1 MPATAIEI
9 ADVGMTYVDSETGL
23 EFQALHDVSLT
34 VRDGEFITIIGP
46 SGCGKTTLLKMID
59 GLIPVQT
66 GSIRVHGAEVD
77 GPGPERAV
85 VFQNFALLPWLT
97 VRENVAFGLR
107 MRGVGEEERLE
118 VADRHIDLVGLEG
131 FGDYFPRQ
139 LSGGMQQ
146 RVGLA
151 RALSV
156 DPKVLL
162 MDEPFGAV
170 DAQTRALL
178 QADLLDIWEASGK
191 TVVFVTH
198 DMEEAVLLSD
208 RVVIMGTRPGH
219 IVEIVDIPLE
229 RPRTDK
235 TRTDQQAGELTAYI
249 WDVLR
254 QLITKNPSGAAGPRR

>member
-1 MPATAIEI
+1 MPAPAIEI
-9 ADVGMTYVDSETGL
+9 ERVGMTYMDEETGL
-23 EFQALHDVSLT
+23 EFEALNDVSLS
-34 VRDGEFITIIGP
+34 VRDGEFVTIIGP

-59 GLIPVQT
+59 GLIPVKA
-66 GSIRVHGAEVD
+66 GSIRVHGSEVE

-85 VFQNFALLPWLT
+85 VFQHFALLPWLT
-97 VRENVAFGLR
+97 VRENVGFGLR
-107 MRGVGEEERLE
+107 MRGVEEAERLDI
-118 VADRHIDLVGLEG
+118 VDHYIALVGLEG
-131 FGDYFPRQ
+131 FQNYFPRQ

-178 QADLLDIWEASGK
+178 QSDLLDIWETSRK

-219 IVEIVDIPLE
+219 ILEVVDIPLE

-235 TRTDQQAGELTAYI
+235 TRSEQQAAHLTGYI

-254 QLITKNPSGAAGPRR
+254 GLITKNSPSAPGPRR